1 MLDIKTFENEM
12 LSFGHTNKKSIK
24 AIYENGNHYV
34 CIFDDGTKVKD
45 TKNPDDTYF
54 TYDFAE
60 NADIKITNYCD
71 AGCPYC
77 HEGSTTKGKHADLK
91 SMHIVWASLKPG
103 TEMAIGGGNA
113 LAHPDLEWFL
123 NVLKEKSVLAN
134 LTVNQRHIVL
144 YKDLIH
150 KLIEEKLVNGIGISL
165 VDSDNFPSEV
175 VDSFGDNVVI
185 HTIAGI
191 LTEKDL
197 KVLRNRKV
205 LVLGYKTL
213 RRGKDFF
220 SDEVTRNIEW
230 LKSNIGLVRNTVK
243 LLSFDCLGIEQI
255 NPRQELNI
263 SEDDWNLLFQGSD
276 TDVKDAAGNITCC
289 TFYIDAVEKKVAR
302 MSTAALDKRYDI
314 LEDDR
319 VETLFEKSTQDW

>member
-12 LSFGHTNKKSIK
+12 LSFGLDTKKSIK

-91 SMHIVWASLKPG
+91 SMHSVWASLKPG

-197 KVLRNRKV
+197 NVLRNRKV

-276 TDVKDAAGNITCC
+276 TDVKDADGNITCC